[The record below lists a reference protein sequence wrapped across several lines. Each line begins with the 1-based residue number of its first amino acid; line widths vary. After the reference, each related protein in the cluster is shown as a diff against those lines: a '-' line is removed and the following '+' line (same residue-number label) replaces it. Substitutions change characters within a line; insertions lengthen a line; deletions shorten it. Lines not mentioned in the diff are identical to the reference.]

1 MVINSYDAL
10 RCFRN
15 FCLVFLL
22 AASVANEDQ
31 VFILQRTPTLSSERI
46 DPQMKKITRTIGTLM
61 LASAML
67 MFSCTGGTEGD
78 NTSDNTDAGQI
89 LFLSHYHYS

>member
-1 MVINSYDAL
+1 MEGHTPFL
-10 RCFRN
+10 R
-15 FCLVFLL
+15 LAGL
-22 AASVANEDQ
+22 AA
-31 VFILQRTPTLSSERI
+31 LL
-46 DPQMKKITRTIGTLM
+46 

-78 NTSDNTDAGQI
+78 NTDAGQI